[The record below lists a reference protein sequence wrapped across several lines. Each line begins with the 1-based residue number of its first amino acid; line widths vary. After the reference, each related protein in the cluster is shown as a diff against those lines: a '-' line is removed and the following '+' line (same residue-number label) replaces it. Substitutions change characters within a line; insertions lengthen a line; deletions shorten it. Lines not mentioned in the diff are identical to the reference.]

1 LQRTTQLCFAAAPF
15 RKMIE
20 LICSDQ
26 KYVLRFRKEAVE
38 ALMEGYEAYQI
49 TMLEKASLLTIF
61 AKRVTMQRKDYEM
74 VLRVTDDKLEK
85 LQMQRPVQRPTEN
98 QPRRRNQS
106 VKNAFDRLCKPAI
119 LRMCRRAGYRRVSS
133 DVYPLI
139 REENIRYLE
148 TLLFSIDILV
158 AHDRKKTVDV
168 KHVLRALKRINQ
180 TLYV

>member
-1 LQRTTQLCFAAAPF
+1 
-15 RKMIE
+15 
-20 LICSDQ
+20 
-26 KYVLRFRKEAVE
+26 
-38 ALMEGYEAYQI
+38 
-49 TMLEKASLLTIF
+49 
-61 AKRVTMQRKDYEM
+61 M
-74 VLRVTDDKLEK
+74 VLRVTDDKLNE
-85 LQMQRPVQRPTEN
+85 LQMQRGVKKPPG
-98 QPRRRNQS
+98 RRNQR
-106 VKNAFDRLCKPAI
+106 VKDAFDRLCKPAI

-180 TLYV
+180 NLYV